1 MRREDDKEFTR
12 MDQKNRV
19 KRTENILTATVLKIF
34 IAIGFFAVF
43 GLLRSYSVEV
53 CLQTLGQETQEAK
66 NDLYRQITSLQ
77 EQLEILADMIGEEG
91 LADHVQAAK
100 ILRACEGMDIIS
112 RAGILLPD
120 DQILQQDGTL
130 AMPRNGITFDALAE
144 KGSFITNVEQD
155 NLDPDASVLF
165 CNVPVVTEGRAE
177 GVLFGVI
184 ELKDIAD
191 HMEVDIFDGNAD
203 IFIVDTKNMDLIMD
217 TLHSGT
223 ETPDALHGRQI
234 KKGYSE
240 EQLIQ
245 NLTAGR
251 GGLTAYFSKSV
262 GGYLYTSYEP
272 VGINEWF
279 IMLSV
284 PEDIVLKEA
293 SYMKKVLF
301 CLGIYE
307 GILLLLYIWWEIIRT
322 RKEIQEKE
330 KIAITDLLTGLK
342 NRNAYEQVLDRYTK
356 ERPDLLSCV
365 YADANGLHE
374 LNNSQGHLAGDKM
387 LQSVADALVDAFG
400 GEDVYRIGGDEF
412 LVFTGTDEDTAV
424 QRAAG
429 AKEEVSKAG
438 YHVSVGTASGEK
450 TATVTAIVKA
460 AEQKMYEDK
469 RRYYMSHG
477 ERRKMRH

>member
-1 MRREDDKEFTR
+1 MRREDDKEFIR
-12 MDQKNRV
+12 MHQKKRV
-19 KRTENILTATVLKIF
+19 KTTEVLTATVLKVF

-43 GLLRSYSVEV
+43 GLLRSYSVGV
-53 CLQTLGQETQEAK
+53 CLQILEQETQEAK
-66 NDLYRQITSLQ
+66 NDLYRQITSVQ

-91 LADHVQAAK
+91 LSDHKQAAK

-130 AMPRNGITFDALAE
+130 TTPKNGITFDALAE

-155 NLDPDASVLF
+155 NLDPDALVLF
-165 CNVPVVTEGRAE
+165 SNVPIVTAGRTE

-203 IFIVDTKNMDLIMD
+203 IFIVDTKNMDMIMD

-240 EQLIQ
+240 EQLIRD
-245 NLTAGR
+245 LTAGR
-251 GGLTAYFSKSV
+251 GGLTAYLSKSV
-262 GGYLYTSYEP
+262 GGYLYTAYEP
-272 VGINEWF
+272 VGINDWF

-293 SYMKKVLF
+293 SYTKKVLL

-307 GILLLLYIWWEIIRT
+307 GICLLLYIWWEIIRT
-322 RKEIQEKE
+322 RKEIREKE
-330 KIAITDLLTGLK
+330 KMAITDLLTGLK
-342 NRNAYEQVLDRYTK
+342 NRNAYEQVLDRYA
-356 ERPDLLSCV
+356 EDRPDPLSCV

-387 LQSVADALVDAFG
+387 LRSVADALVDAFG

-412 LVFTGTDEDTAV
+412 LVFTETDEDTAA

-450 TATVTAIVKA
+450 TDAVTAIVKA
-460 AEQKMYEDK
+460 AEQEMYEDK

-477 ERRKMRH
+477 DRRKMRH